1 MPPLT
6 ARVEQAARWA
16 LESSTPPQHWN
27 PVYRALVP
35 DPPPAPLG
43 APGEA
48 DVGLVVRQLTAPAL
62 LVVALSH
69 EGSTRRLR
77 IAAAP
82 GEATLESSRDDEPSQ
97 WQAIPVELVPAAI
110 GELLA
115 DAGVGQHAPHLN
127 LERASEGL
135 RLTSEQITQV
145 HRALRGGSSPEEAF
159 ALAARLDER
168 LRDALTAS
176 GPRLSLSLTLH
187 DPSGTVTEES
197 VTWSR
202 LWVRGERG
210 LYRMDA
216 ADAPLPLVHPV
227 DDGDML
233 GTALSILEEGVR
245 FAAAC
250 AAQGGA
256 R

>member
-1 MPPLT
+1 MSPLT

-16 LESSTPPQHWN
+16 AEGSAPPHDWN

-35 DPPPAPLG
+35 DLLPAPLS
-43 APGEA
+43 APAEGDA
-48 DVGLVVRQLTAPAL
+48 DLVVRQFTAPAL
-62 LVVALSH
+62 LVVAAAH

-77 IAAAP
+77 IAVAP
-82 GEATLESSRDDEPSQ
+82 AEATLESSRDDDPSQ
-97 WQAIPVELVPAAI
+97 WLAIPVDQVPAVI
-110 GELLA
+110 SELLA
-115 DAGVGQHAPHLN
+115 DAGVDQHAPHLN
-127 LERASEGL
+127 LERTSDGL
-135 RLTSEQITQV
+135 RLTPAQIAHV
-145 HRALRGGSSPEEAF
+145 HRSLRAGSSPEEAF
-159 ALAARLDER
+159 ALAAGPDER

-187 DPSGTVTEES
+187 DPSGTVTEEP

-202 LWVRGERG
+202 LWARGERG

-227 DDGDML
+227 DDGDVL
-233 GTALSILEEGVR
+233 GTALPILEEGVR

-250 AAQGGA
+250 AARSGA